1 MCLGLDFSE
10 LGFLFL
16 LQFWLGSSL
25 LPEFN
30 FGSFLFWGLEL
41 QGKFRFVVLVV
52 VLVVEAIIVSGALCV
67 GLS

>member
-1 MCLGLDFSE
+1 MCLGSE

-30 FGSFLFWGLEL
+30 FGSFLFWGLDL
-41 QGKFRFVVLVV
+41 QGNPDFWFGSC
-52 VLVVEAIIVSGALCV
+52 AGC
-67 GLS
+67 